1 MKYLFLPI
9 SILLLISCGST
20 KDATRDVNLD
30 QESQKNPD
38 WSFENIA
45 LIIHEEFPEAYDNFI
60 TITFSR
66 VEMRITPEK
75 ASFLIP
81 SRYFE
86 KDLNQE
92 VCKERTDNV
101 LEKMTGYRD
110 GCHEVEIGESQQ
122 YAWHS
127 WEDKVVTK
135 VTIYFAIG
143 C

>member
-1 MKYLFLPI
+1 MKYLSFPLFV
-9 SILLLISCGST
+9 LLLLSCGST
-20 KDATRDVNLD
+20 KDINLD
-30 QESQKNPD
+30 EESVKNPD
-38 WSFENIA
+38 WTFENIA
-45 LIIHEEFPEAYDNFI
+45 SIIYEEFPEAYEDLI
-60 TITFSR
+60 DISFSR
-66 VEMRITPEK
+66 AEMRITPEQ

-86 KDLNQE
+86 KKLTQE
-92 VCKERTDNV
+92 VCEERTRNV
-101 LEKMTGYRD
+101 LDKMTGYRD
-110 GCHEVEIGESQQ
+110 GCHEVEIGKSQE

>member
-1 MKYLFLPI
+1 MKYLAALTLSLFL
-9 SILLLISCGST
+9 LSCGTT
-20 KDATRDVNLD
+20 KDVDLTDETIERP
-30 QESQKNPD
+30 E

-45 LIIHEEFPEAYDNFI
+45 LIIHEEFPEAYDTFFNI
-60 TITFSR
+60 SFSR

-86 KDLNQE
+86 KKLNQE

-101 LEKMTGYRD
+101 VERMTGFRD
-110 GCHEVEIGESQQ
+110 GCQEVEIGESKQ
-122 YAWHS
+122 YAWHK

-135 VTIYFAIG
+135 VTIHFAIG